1 MTEIVYQQ
9 LEDLKNT
16 GEKILVEFGADWCTA
31 CKTLKPKLVELSGE
45 YENITFVYLNV
56 DKYENMDKVVE
67 LGIKSLPTVVI
78 YNGNEE
84 VEWLK
89 GPQTNKTYTDI
100 LNKL

>member
-1 MTEIVYQQ
+1 MTEITYQQ

-31 CKTLKPKLVELSGE
+31 CKTLKPKLTELSGE
-45 YENITFVYLNV
+45 YENVTFVFMNV
-56 DKYENMDKVVE
+56 DREENMEKVIE

-78 YNGNEE
+78 YDGNKQ

-89 GPQTNKTYTDI
+89 GPQNNKVYTDI